1 MTVTGPAVTLQV
13 RDDDKVLEPQRAWA
27 RTRPRGCWSGRGS
40 PSFRGTASG
49 RPAPDSSGST
59 SPPVPRCSP
68 KPWNASREQPVL
80 GDGDWISAMTVLS
93 GRGLGNRH
101 RADPRAA
108 RWRPDPSRQGHR
120 EIPGTARLRRR
131 RRRPGQ
137 LPPHCPEAA
146 CRLPGDRKRPAVT
159 EVGQVGGVA
168 QALGHGPGTGASRVS
183 RTVGEGSQN
192 LLCAYLAGAVF
203 LGVFLGLVANI
214 ALGWWW
220 LDGAVVP
227 PIGRWARRPRRL
239 ACCLRFE
246 GRADVRPGAGA

>member
-120 EIPGTARLRRR
+120 EIPRYCPA
-131 RRRPGQ
+131 
-137 LPPHCPEAA
+137 PEASA
-146 CRLPGDRKRPAVT
+146 TTRSAATALPGSSLPA
-159 EVGQVGGVA
+159 
-168 QALGHGPGTGASRVS
+168 
-183 RTVGEGSQN
+183 
-192 LLCAYLAGAVF
+192 
-203 LGVFLGLVANI
+203 
-214 ALGWWW
+214 
-220 LDGAVVP
+220 
-227 PIGRWARRPRRL
+227 ARRPQ
-239 ACCLRFE
+239 AP
-246 GRADVRPGAGA
+246 GRHRGRPGRRSCPGPRPPA

>member
-1 MTVTGPAVTLQV
+1 MNVTGPVVTLQV

-93 GRGLGNRH
+93 GRGPGNRH

-120 EIPGTARLRRR
+120 EIPGAARLRRR

-137 LPPHCPEAA
+137 LPRHCPEVA

-168 QALGHGPGTGASRVS
+168 QALGHRPRNRRFARFADRRRRHPEPALRIPGRRRIPRPGGQHRA
-183 RTVGEGSQN
+183 
-192 LLCAYLAGAVF
+192 
-203 LGVFLGLVANI
+203 GLVVTGRGSGAADRPLGPQASPARMLP
-214 ALGWWW
+214 ALRGT
-220 LDGAVVP
+220 
-227 PIGRWARRPRRL
+227 
-239 ACCLRFE
+239 C
-246 GRADVRPGAGA
+246 